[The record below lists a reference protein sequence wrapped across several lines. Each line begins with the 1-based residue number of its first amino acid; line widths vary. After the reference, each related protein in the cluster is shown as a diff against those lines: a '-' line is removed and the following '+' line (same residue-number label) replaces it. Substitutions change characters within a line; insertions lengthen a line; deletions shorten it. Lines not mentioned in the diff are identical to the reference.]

1 MDYFKESLNLHE
13 KLQGKIE
20 TCSKI
25 KLENKDD
32 LSLAYTT

>member
-1 MDYFKESLNLHE
+1 MDYFKESLKMHE

-25 KLENKDD
+25 ELNTKDE
-32 LSLAYTT
+32 LSLAYTP